1 MTKLEKVLIEQ
12 LSKMTSIDFGAIIAA
27 AADEVMAQGAILPGD
42 FSGSCGYKGED
53 ARDGAMVQWETQL
66 KANPGPKAEAP
77 KAEAP
82 KAEAPKAEAPKAE
95 APKAEAPRAETQ
107 NVKPAPRSVACS
119 NAGVWAK
126 REAPKTEAS
135 APKAASSVA
144 KPVAKP
150 ADKPAAGNVVTA
162 FLEGD
167 KAARGAIV
175 SLATLAQLREINDSA
190 KIGFDLSKY
199 DEDSLAVARNKVMRW
214 VNKQ

>member
-12 LSKMTSIDFGAIIAA
+12 LSKVSGVDITAIILAA
-27 AADEVMAQGAILPGD
+27 SENITMPA
-42 FSGSCGYKGED
+42 
-53 ARDGAMVQWETQL
+53 ETPQ
-66 KANPGPKAEAP
+66 KVKPAPKAEAP

-95 APKAEAPRAETQ
+95 APKAEA
-107 NVKPAPRSVACS
+107 
-119 NAGVWAK
+119 
-126 REAPKTEAS
+126 S
-135 APKAASSVA
+135 APKVEA
-144 KPVAKP
+144 P
-150 ADKPAAGNVVTA
+150 AEKPAAGNVIAA

-175 SLATLAQLREINDSA
+175 SLASLAQLREINEAA

-199 DEDSLAVARNKVMRW
+199 DDDSLAVARNKIMRW

>member
-12 LSKMTSIDFGAIIAA
+12 LGKVTGVDITAIIAA
-27 AADEVMAQGAILPGD
+27 AEGAT
-42 FSGSCGYKGED
+42 
-53 ARDGAMVQWETQL
+53 VQAETPQ
-66 KANPGPKAEAP
+66 KVKPAP

-82 KAEAPKAEAPKAE
+82 KAEGPKQEA
-95 APKAEAPRAETQ
+95 Q
-107 NVKPAPRSVACS
+107 
-119 NAGVWAK
+119 
-126 REAPKTEAS
+126 KTEAS
-135 APKAASSVA
+135 APKVVA
-144 KPVAKP
+144 HV
-150 ADKPAAGNVVTA
+150 DKPAEKSTDKPAGGNVVNA

-199 DEDSLAVARNKVMRW
+199 DDDSLAVARNKVMRW